1 MIYFTSTLLNIMVYL
16 VSFAIVYHVLHKR
29 FTDTL
34 AEIETEYR
42 LALSRACTSFV
53 DAMTAVSKALD
64 TEPEPEPELTTL
76 HEWALSLCRS
86 SHCNYFDGF
95 GCTRSDVVTDGEE
108 TCPCDIEM
116 RRATDPELM
125 ERQTTE

>member
-1 MIYFTSTLLNIMVYL
+1 MNNYTYTFIAIAVYL
-16 VSFAIVYHVLHKR
+16 MTIAVVYRTLYKR

-42 LALSRACTSFV
+42 LSFSRACTAFV

-64 TEPEPEPELTTL
+64 AEPEPEPEPTTL

-86 SHCNYFDGF
+86 SHCHYFDGF
-95 GCTRSDVVTDGEE
+95 GCTRSDVVKDGEE

-116 RRATDPELM
+116 RRATE
-125 ERQTTE
+125 

>member
-1 MIYFTSTLLNIMVYL
+1 MIYFTSTLLNIIVYL
-16 VSFAIVYHVLHKR
+16 VTIAVVYHTLHKR

-64 TEPEPEPELTTL
+64 TDAEPEPEQTTL

-86 SHCNYFDGF
+86 PHCNYFDGF
-95 GCTRSDVVTDGEE
+95 GCTRSDVVKDGEE
-108 TCPCDIEM
+108 TCPCDIER
-116 RRATDPELM
+116 RRATE
-125 ERQTTE
+125 